1 VHLCLSSSH
10 AGFKDIVAPIII
22 GTSYKLLD
30 TLRATDPKVALQL
43 LKQTK
48 YLVLDEVD
56 RLVGV
61 LGKYATYEDKKFS
74 NEFSNPSVDLI
85 GILVKIK
92 HRQMMTTRSKSNADG
107 TSSILDSQLQVVAS
121 SATIGRPLRRELY
134 RLFHNPDTAADAV
147 DKDKENRPA
156 QLTGQFAVIRASQQ
170 GSSDDGEVTMSRIV
184 GIPSTIRHVAVLDS
198 KESDNLS
205 GKLALL
211 KDKWVQHQE
220 MKRAILFVP
229 TGDDVLQVVNI
240 LKFWGLNDEV
250 VDLQAFLSAKKYN
263 DDGREIDSTID
274 DGERSMSINGVSS
287 SGKQQ
292 PRSRSTSEL
301 LASARQAK
309 IGSISRQTRSTIST
323 STTSTSKSSSDNDDN
338 DDDNINK
345 TKRLLSKTR
354 VKAVRPALSLED
366 ILDDAVFDNKVQTGR
381 PAASTHSSV
390 DPSAVDSSTAQ
401 IRGLYVISLA
411 GSRGLHLQD
420 VECVMM
426 LTPPRTMD
434 EYLHAAG
441 RTGRVGNTVS
451 ASVVYTVA
459 TLDELKRLQSWQTPL
474 GIAYDVIYS

>member
-1 VHLCLSSSH
+1 MHLCLSSSH
-10 AGFKDIVAPIII
+10 AGFKDITAPIII

-74 NEFSNPSVDLI
+74 SEFSNPSVDLI

-92 HRQMMTTRSKSNADG
+92 HRQMLARSKSNVDG
-107 TSSILDSQLQVVAS
+107 PSSILDSQLQVVAS

-134 RLFHNPDTAADAV
+134 RLFHNPDTAADAI
-147 DKDKENRPA
+147 DGDKENRPA
-156 QLTGQFAVIRASQQ
+156 QLTGQFAVIRATQQ
-170 GSSDDGEVTMSRIV
+170 GSSDDGEATMSRIV

-220 MKRAILFVP
+220 MRRAILFVP
-229 TGDDVLQVVNI
+229 SGDDVLQVVNI
-240 LKFWGLNDEV
+240 LKFWGLTDEV
-250 VDLQAFLSAKKYN
+250 VDLQAFLSAKKHNDN
-263 DDGREIDSTID
+263 DDGEETVSID
-274 DGERSMSINGVSS
+274 GVSS
-287 SGKQQ
+287 SSSKQQ
-292 PRSRSTSEL
+292 RSRSTSEL
-301 LASARQAK
+301 LASARHAK
-309 IGSISRQTRSTIST
+309 IGSISRQTSSLLSK
-323 STTSTSKSSSDNDDN
+323 STTSSNNSSD
-338 DDDNINK
+338 DDDGNK
-345 TKRLLSKTR
+345 SKRLVSKAR
-354 VKAVRPALSLED
+354 VKAARPALSLED
-366 ILDDAVFDNKVQTGR
+366 ILDDAVFDNKEQPER
-381 PAASTHSSV
+381 PTTSTHSS
-390 DPSAVDSSTAQ
+390 PSVEDHSAAAKP
-401 IRGLYVISLA
+401 RGLYVISLA

-451 ASVVYTVA
+451 ESVVYTVA

>member
-1 VHLCLSSSH
+1 MHLCLSSSH

-74 NEFSNPSVDLI
+74 SEFSNPSVDLI

-92 HRQMMTTRSKSNADG
+92 HRQMMISRSKSNADG
-107 TSSILDSQLQVVAS
+107 ASSILDSQLQVVAS

-156 QLTGQFAVIRASQQ
+156 QLTGQFAVIRATQQ

-184 GIPSTIRHVAVLDS
+184 GIPPTIRHVAVLDS

-220 MKRAILFVP
+220 MRRAILFVP

-240 LKFWGLNDEV
+240 LKFWGLTDEV

-263 DDGREIDSTID
+263 DNGEGIDNAID
-274 DGERSMSINGVSS
+274 DGERSISINGVSS

-309 IGSISRQTRSTIST
+309 IGSISRQTRSSIST
-323 STTSTSKSSSDNDDN
+323 STTTSTSNN
-338 DDDNINK
+338 DDDDDSNK
-345 TKRLLSKTR
+345 SKRLLLKAR
-354 VKAVRPALSLED
+354 VKAARPALSLED
-366 ILDDAVFDNKVQTGR
+366 ILDDAVFDNKEQTGR
-381 PAASTHSSV
+381 PAASTHSSPSAV
-390 DPSAVDSSTAQ
+390 DPSAAQ

>member
-1 VHLCLSSSH
+1 MHLCLSSSH

-74 NEFSNPSVDLI
+74 SEFSNPSVDLI

-92 HRQMMTTRSKSNADG
+92 HRQMMITRSKSNADG

-134 RLFHNPDTAADAV
+134 RLFHNPDIAPDAV

-156 QLTGQFAVIRASQQ
+156 QLTGQFAVIRATQQ

-240 LKFWGLNDEV
+240 LKFWGLTDEV

-263 DDGREIDSTID
+263 DDGGSIENTID
-274 DGERSMSINGVSS
+274 DGERSMSINGASS

-309 IGSISRQTRSTIST
+309 IGSISRQTRSSIST
-323 STTSTSKSSSDNDDN
+323 STSNSGSDNDD
-338 DDDNINK
+338 DDNNK
-345 TKRLLSKTR
+345 SKRLLSKAR
-354 VKAVRPALSLED
+354 VKAARPALSLED

-381 PAASTHSSV
+381 PAASTHSSPSAV
-390 DPSAVDSSTAQ
+390 DPSAAQ